1 MNIHKKQTNIPN
13 NMNSSHKNEPVL
25 ELVLWHSVKMH
36 WLTQLNFCLKSCC
49 HFLKL
54 DTEEKF
60 YSLFTRS
67 FPSSPMHD
75 ADEGESSWSFELAEL
90 YKKNFQ
96 KIKLL
101 TPQIWIKVKHI
112 FLHVAKKR
120 VWFIIK
126 ITTSSW
132 QVLSI
137 LTTNMLDNA
146 LKLQGEVT
154 CWSHLWIWGLKRFNG
169 SSKLNSLG
177 SKLFLQ

>member
-1 MNIHKKQTNIPN
+1 MNTVLATLNDITSDPMNIHKKQTNIPN
-13 NMNSSHKNEPVL
+13 NMNSSHKNQPVL

-75 ADEGESSWSFELAEL
+75 ADEGESSCSFELAEL

-96 KIKLL
+96 KTKLL

-132 QVLSI
+132 
-137 LTTNMLDNA
+137 
-146 LKLQGEVT
+146 
-154 CWSHLWIWGLKRFNG
+154 
-169 SSKLNSLG
+169 
-177 SKLFLQ
+177 